1 MIQAILLSVLVV
13 GICTTIHYFVLKWV
27 SDTIAQRNSTAH
39 GQNLGLAV
47 GAITFAHVIEAFI
60 YTLFFLWAVQGLQIG
75 ALNASGPTGE
85 PITMMD
91 YFYFSLVNFTT
102 LGRGDLTPLGHL
114 RFITGIEAFHGF
126 LMITASG
133 SFVLQVMGGGA
144 PLSKKG

>member
-1 MIQAILLSVLVV
+1 MIQAILLSILVV

-27 SDTIAQRNSTAH
+27 SDTIAQRKRTAH

-75 ALNASGPTGE
+75 ALNASGTTDE

-102 LGRGDLTPLGHL
+102 LGRGDLTPVGHL
-114 RFITGIEAFHGF
+114 RFTTGIEAFHGF

-133 SFVLQVMGGGA
+133 SFVLQIMGGRA
-144 PLSKKG
+144 PLSEKG

>member
-1 MIQAILLSVLVV
+1 MIQAMLLSILVV
-13 GICTTIHYFVLKWV
+13 GICTTIHYFVLKSV
-27 SDTIAQRNSTAH
+27 SDTIAQRRAAH

-47 GAITFAHVIEAFI
+47 GAITIAHVIEAFI

-75 ALNASGPTGE
+75 ALNASGPADE
-85 PITMMD
+85 PITLMD

-102 LGRGDLTPLGHL
+102 LGRGDLNPVGHL

-133 SFVLQVMGGGA
+133 SFVLQVMGGSA
-144 PLSKKG
+144 LLSKKG